1 MFVYTKHTC
10 DAMTNSL
17 TVKIWRQCN
26 QKSASGTFD
35 TFDVPALKSQTILDI
50 VTYIQRN
57 LDSTLSYRF
66 ACRVGM
72 CGSCAMM
79 VNGVPRWTCRTH
91 VSKVAKNNELT
102 LEPLANLPVIRDL
115 TTDMT
120 SFFEKWQNAG
130 ARFEGKKSRHDK
142 IAAIDSTTTKRQS
155 AAAAIECINCAV
167 CYAGCD
173 TVSARQDYVGPAALN
188 RAWSLLNDEKHSAQT
203 SLKKS
208 IKADGG
214 CYTCHTHASCTQYC
228 PANLDPAGSIASLKR
243 AYSMFGK
250 AP

>member
-1 MFVYTKHTC
+1 MFVYTKHMC

-17 TVKIWRQCN
+17 AVKIWRQSN
-26 QKSASGTFD
+26 QKDSDGAFQ
-35 TFDVPALKSQTILDI
+35 TFDVPSVKSQTVLDI

-91 VSKVAKNNELT
+91 VSKVTGNNELT

-120 SFFEKWQNAG
+120 AFFEKWQNAG
-130 ARFEGKKSRHDK
+130 ARFEGGKSRHDK
-142 IAAIDSTTTKRQS
+142 IAAIDSSKSKRQS

-188 RAWSLLNDEKHSAQT
+188 RGWSLLNDEKHTAQA